1 MNYAGLHAIVK
12 GNVQGVGYR
21 WFAARSA
28 QRINLTGWAKN
39 LPSGEVEVK
48 AFGDKGA
55 LNSLIKQLSVGP
67 SFSKVNDVVVRWI
80 EYEPSHTEF
89 NIKN

>member
-1 MNYAGLHAIVK
+1 MNDAGLHAIVK
-12 GNVQGVGYR
+12 GHVQGVGYR

-28 QRINLTGWAKN
+28 ARNNLTGWAKN
-39 LPSGEVEVK
+39 LSNGEVEVK

-55 LNSLIKQLSVGP
+55 LHSLIKQLSVGP
-67 SFSKVNDVVVRWI
+67 SFSKVNDVVVKWI
-80 EYEPSHTEF
+80 EYEPNHTEF

>member
-1 MNYAGLHAIVK
+1 MNDAGLHAIVK
-12 GNVQGVGYR
+12 GLVQGVGYR

-28 QRINLTGWAKN
+28 ERINLTGWAKN
-39 LPSGEVEVK
+39 LSNGEVEVK

-55 LNSLIKQLSVGP
+55 LNSLIKQLSIGP

-80 EYEPSHTEF
+80 EFEPSHTEF
-89 NIKN
+89 NIRN